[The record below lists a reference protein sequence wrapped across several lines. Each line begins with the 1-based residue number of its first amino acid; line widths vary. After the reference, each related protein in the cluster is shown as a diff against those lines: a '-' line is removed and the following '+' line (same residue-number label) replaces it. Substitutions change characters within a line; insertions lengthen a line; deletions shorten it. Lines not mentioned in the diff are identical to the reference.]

1 MAVHAGTV
9 LLRGYRPAVAA
20 ADIDAQITFVHAAD
34 LARSAE
40 FYGSTLGL
48 ELARDQG
55 PCLIYRVTANAY
67 IGVCDHHPPDPEGVI
82 LTLVTDDV
90 DGWAE
95 RLTAAGAEVDGPT
108 ANERFAIYHLFTR
121 DPDGHL
127 VEIQRFDEA
136 L

>member
-1 MAVHAGTV
+1 MT
-9 LLRGYRPAVAA
+9 A
-20 ADIDAQITFVHAAD
+20 ADIDAQITFVHVAD

-55 PCLIYRVTANAY
+55 ACLIYRVTGDAY
-67 IGVCDHHPPDPEGVI
+67 IGICDHRAPEPAGII
-82 LTLVTDDV
+82 LTLVADDV
-90 DGWAE
+90 DGWAD
-95 RLTAAGAEVDGPT
+95 RLTAAGVEVEGPT
-108 ANERFAIYHLFTR
+108 ASERFAIYHLFAR

-127 VEIQRFDEA
+127 VEIQRFDQS